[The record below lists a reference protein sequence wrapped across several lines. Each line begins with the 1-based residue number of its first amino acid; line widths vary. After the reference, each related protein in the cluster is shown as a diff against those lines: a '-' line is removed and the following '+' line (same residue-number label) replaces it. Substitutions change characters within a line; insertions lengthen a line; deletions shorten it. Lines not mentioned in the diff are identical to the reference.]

1 MKNLN
6 DKILDNMINI
16 LKYPILIYFW
26 SEWCEICKISKN
38 IIKDIEIK
46 FKNKIK
52 IIKINTDYN
61 YYSTEK
67 FSIKNIPTII
77 ILLNKKIIIKKQGLF
92 DKNFFK
98 KLIKKIL

>member
-6 DKILDNMINI
+6 DKILEKLINI
-16 LKYPILIYFW
+16 LNFPILVYFW

-38 IIKDIEIK
+38 IINNIEIK

-52 IIKINTDYN
+52 IIRINIDYN
-61 YYSTEK
+61 YYTTEK

-77 ILLNKKIIIKKQGLF
+77 VLLNKKIIIKKQGIF
-92 DKNFFK
+92 SIEFFK

>member
-6 DKILDNMINI
+6 DKILEKLTNI
-16 LKYPILIYFW
+16 LNLPILIYFW

-38 IIKDIEIK
+38 IISDIEIK

-52 IIKINTDYN
+52 IIKINIDYN
-61 YYSTEK
+61 YYTIEK
-67 FSIKNIPTII
+67 FAIKNIPTII
-77 ILLNKKIIIKKQGLF
+77 IILNKKIIIKKQGLF
-92 DKNFFK
+92 DREFFK

>member
-6 DKILDNMINI
+6 DKILEKLVNTLN
-16 LKYPILIYFW
+16 YPILIYFW

-38 IIKDIEIK
+38 IINDIEIK

-52 IIKINTDYN
+52 IIRINIDYN

-67 FSIKNIPTII
+67 FSIKNIPVVVV
-77 ILLNKKIIIKKQGLF
+77 LLNKKIILKKQGIF
-92 DKNFFK
+92 NKEFFK